1 MASRIFERVIEAA
14 ETGAFPRARKWFWK
28 RLYWLLSVA
37 WRDGDWRFMNYGH
50 APEVPFPLAA
60 EHEADRGFI
69 GLYEQAVTGLPVQ
82 GAEVLEIGSGR
93 GGGAAYVA
101 AYHRPAKMV
110 GADFSAATV
119 KRAIKLNDEG
129 RALSFVV
136 GDAEAL
142 PFDDASFDIV
152 LNIES
157 SHCYGDQA
165 AFVAEVARV
174 LRPGGIFTWAD
185 IRAAAMMPMTEQ
197 AFDHPDLELLSADTI
212 TPGVLRALDMLS
224 ERKAQRIARVP
235 LISGFLKEFAATQGT
250 TLYNA
255 FADGEATYL
264 ARRYRRR

>member
-1 MASRIFERVIEAA
+1 MASRIFDRVIEAA
-14 ETGAFPRARKWFWK
+14 EHGAFPRTRKWFWK

-37 WRDGDWRFMNYGH
+37 WRDDDWRFMNYGY
-50 APEVPFPLAA
+50 APEVPFALAPA
-60 EHEADRGFI
+60 DEADRGFI
-69 GLYEQAVTGLPVQ
+69 GLYEQAVAGLRVQ
-82 GAEVLEIGSGR
+82 GAKVLEIGSGR

-101 AYHRPAKMV
+101 SYHRPARMV

-119 KRAIKLNDEG
+119 KRAIKLNGEN
-129 RALSFVV
+129 RTLSFVV

-142 PFDDASFDIV
+142 PFEDASFDVV
-152 LNIES
+152 LNVES

-185 IRAAAMMPMTEQ
+185 IRAPAMMPMTED
-197 AFDHPDLELLSADTI
+197 AFDHPDLELMSAETI

-224 ERKAQRIARVP
+224 ARKAERIARVP
-235 LISGFLKEFAATQGT
+235 LISGFLGEFAATKGT
-250 TLYNA
+250 TLYKA
-255 FADGEATYL
+255 FAEGEATYL